1 MHNKTTEQI
10 EINDEH
16 RGMRKTK
23 STSSLSSPS
32 KKKFNHIEPDETN
45 KPSSNGNSSPNQRR
59 RAKRS
64 SINNNSLLSTI
75 STVHELM
82 SFIIHKDDPP
92 VWLKQTDIY
101 REFQT
106 KSDEIHRENPSDESH
121 RQYYQQ
127 QHRKQSSNL
136 HLYARSSQS
145 WQTTIENHSNETETN
160 VNQSPKLKS
169 PSKTLLTRRQHML
182 CRKKQPENS
191 PRRRPRLNS
200 VENREPSEKRDS
212 SSTNDSNT
220 SSSSIEHASPSPTT
234 TVSASSSHQSS
245 PRDCMRANTSVNTPL
260 RIQTSISPTNQ
271 TSTPQRR
278 STRTWAPSN
287 FFVDPVWII
296 PNSTSP
302 SSPSSSSKRLLV
314 QNSDESNKRPRRRC
328 RS

>member
-1 MHNKTTEQI
+1 
-10 EINDEH
+10 
-16 RGMRKTK
+16 
-23 STSSLSSPS
+23 
-32 KKKFNHIEPDETN
+32 
-45 KPSSNGNSSPNQRR
+45 
-59 RAKRS
+59 
-64 SINNNSLLSTI
+64 
-75 STVHELM
+75 
-82 SFIIHKDDPP
+82 
-92 VWLKQTDIY
+92 
-101 REFQT
+101 
-106 KSDEIHRENPSDESH
+106 
-121 RQYYQQ
+121 
-127 QHRKQSSNL
+127 
-136 HLYARSSQS
+136 
-145 WQTTIENHSNETETN
+145 
-160 VNQSPKLKS
+160 
-169 PSKTLLTRRQHML
+169 ML

-200 VENREPSEKRDS
+200 VENRGLQIHKRNILINLFLFFVFFYYFLKEPSEKKDS